1 MGIIGGDI
9 RCGSERWPCWSIVA
23 SVIGTPVENMKGPK
37 RREQPLPYC
46 EFRLLDDL
54 HNKGWFSCNSPGVC
68 QDVGSETG
76 RKPPHDASLW
86 IPEYVSSSLLC
97 DDRAGGRPV
106 RCLDRGRF
114 AEVPG
119 SGAKT
124 FDATRTP
131 TGDWGWASV

>member
-1 MGIIGGDI
+1 MGKARPTQMRGGMECPSVTSSAA
-9 RCGSERWPCWSIVA
+9 CGSVGKIFLGCLHFSFPRSSFNAIQ
-23 SVIGTPVENMKGPK
+23 M
-37 RREQPLPYC
+37 
-46 EFRLLDDL
+46 DDL

-86 IPEYVSSSLLC
+86 ILEYVSSSLLC
-97 DDRAGGRPV
+97 DDRAEGRPV

>member
-1 MGIIGGDI
+1 MPARQAIASSRKCSCITWAEAILGSAI
-9 RCGSERWPCWSIVA
+9 RG
-23 SVIGTPVENMKGPK
+23 K
-37 RREQPLPYC
+37 RV
-46 EFRLLDDL
+46 DDL

-97 DDRAGGRPV
+97 DDRAEGRPV